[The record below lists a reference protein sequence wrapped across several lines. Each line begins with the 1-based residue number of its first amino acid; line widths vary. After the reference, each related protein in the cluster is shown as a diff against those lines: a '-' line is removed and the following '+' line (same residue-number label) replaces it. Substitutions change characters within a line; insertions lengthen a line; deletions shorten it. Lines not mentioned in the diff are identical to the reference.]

1 VLSNIRVS
9 VDRRQ
14 RVGLAWLA
22 TLALIGSLVVGLV
35 LPSTAAAGFSDP
47 TIVEVPNTGFAISD
61 AGMECNVGPSDL
73 TDSST
78 CPVLQ
83 WNGYT
88 YWPMSYFDNRF
99 AFALVAFDE
108 LGNQAARWELSG
120 TRYVVDMTVD
130 TTAGTLTI
138 FGQLNFGVD
147 SVVVNLSDIYLAP
160 LAPSITA
167 PANVTVPNDPNQ
179 AGAVVNYAAPAT
191 TGDVG
196 TVTCTPDSG
205 SFFPIGTTTVTC
217 STSNTALTASF
228 TVTVNDTQPPS
239 ITPPANITV
248 SNDPDQAGAVVN
260 YPSPTASDNAP
271 GVTTNCNPASG
282 SFFPLGTTTVTCTAT
297 DASDNTASASFTVTV
312 NDTQPPA
319 ITPPANVTVSN
330 DPNQAGAV
338 VNYPAPTVS
347 DNAPN
352 VGTPSCSPASGSF
365 FPLGT
370 TTVNCSVSDAS
381 NNTAADSFTVTVN
394 DTEPPAITA
403 PANITVSNDP
413 NQAGA
418 VVNYSAPTVSDNAPG
433 VGSPTCSP
441 PSGSFFPIGTT
452 TVTCTVSDAAGI
464 PASASFTVTV
474 SDTQPPSITTPANI
488 TVNASS
494 PAGAVVTY
502 PLPTGSDNA
511 PGTTVTCTPP
521 SGSTFAVGTT
531 TVTCTATDATGNPAT
546 TSFTVTVIGAGEL
559 LNELRADTVD
569 LVGNSTAE
577 RALVATIDQ
586 ARAAQA
592 SGNTWG
598 IYSAML
604 KYVVQLDMYE
614 ARGMVSTGTAHSLAT
629 LARQALDAAM

>member
-1 VLSNIRVS
+1 MFSNVRVS
-9 VDRRQ
+9 ADPRKRA
-14 RVGLAWLA
+14 GLAWFA
-22 TLALIGSLVVGLV
+22 TLALIGSLIVALV

-47 TIVEVPNTGFAISD
+47 TVVEVPNTGFAISD
-61 AGMECNVGPSDL
+61 AHMECNEGPSDL

-88 YWPMSYFDNRF
+88 YWPMTYDDNRF
-99 AFALVAFDE
+99 SFALIAFDE
-108 LGNQAARWELSG
+108 LGNQAARWELPGS
-120 TRYVVDMTVD
+120 RYVVDMTVD

-147 SVVVNLSDIYLAP
+147 SVVVNLADIYLAP

-167 PANVTVPNDPNQ
+167 PANVTVPNDPDQ
-179 AGAVVNYAAPAT
+179 AGATVSYPAPAT

-196 TVTCTPDSG
+196 TVTCTPASG

-228 TVTVNDTQPPS
+228 SVTVNDTQPPS
-239 ITPPANITV
+239 ITPPANVTV
-248 SNDPDQAGAVVN
+248 SNDLDQAGAVVN
-260 YPSPTASDNAP
+260 YPAPTASDNAP
-271 GVTTNCNPASG
+271 GVTT
-282 SFFPLGTTTVTCTAT
+282 
-297 DASDNTASASFTVTV
+297 
-312 NDTQPPA
+312 
-319 ITPPANVTVSN
+319 
-330 DPNQAGAV
+330 
-338 VNYPAPTVS
+338 
-347 DNAPN
+347 
-352 VGTPSCSPASGSF
+352 SCSPASGSF

-370 TTVNCSVSDAS
+370 TTVNCTATDAS
-381 NNTAADSFTVTVN
+381 GNTAPASFTVTVN
-394 DTEPPAITA
+394 DTQAPTVTP

-413 NQAGA
+413 GQAGA
-418 VVNYSAPTVSDNAPG
+418 VVNYPAPTVSDNAPG

-452 TVTCTVSDAAGI
+452 TVTCTVSDAAGN

-474 SDTQPPSITTPANI
+474 NDTEPPSISTPANI

-521 SGSTFAVGTT
+521 SGSTFAAGTT

-546 TSFTVTVIGAGEL
+546 TSFTVTVIGAGQL
-559 LNELRADTVD
+559 LNELRANTVD

-598 IYSAML
+598 VYSALL
-604 KYVVQLDMYE
+604 KYVVQLDTYQD
-614 ARGMVSTGTAHSLAT
+614 RGMVSSSAANQLVI

>member
-1 VLSNIRVS
+1 MSSNVRVTA
-9 VDRRQ
+9 DRRK
-14 RVGLAWLA
+14 RAGLAWFA
-22 TLALIGSLVVGLV
+22 TLALIGSLVVAVV
-35 LPSTAAAGFSDP
+35 LPATASAGFSDP

-61 AGMECNVGPSDL
+61 AHMECNEGPSDL

-88 YWPMSYFDNRF
+88 YWPMSFDDNRF

-108 LGNQAARWELSG
+108 LGNQAARWELAG
-120 TRYVVDMTVD
+120 TRYVVDMAVD

-147 SVVVNLSDIYLAP
+147 SVVVNLSEIYLEP

-167 PANVTVPNDPNQ
+167 PGNVTVPNDPDQ
-179 AGAVVNYAAPAT
+179 AGATVNYPAPAT

-196 TVTCTPDSG
+196 TVTCTPASG

-217 STSNTALTASF
+217 STSNTTLTTSF

-239 ITPPANITV
+239 ITPPANVTV
-248 SNDPDQAGAVVN
+248 SNDPDQAGAIVN

-271 GVTTNCNPASG
+271 GVTTNCTPAAG
-282 SFFPLGTTTVTCTAT
+282 SFFALGTTTVTCTAT
-297 DASDNTASASFTVTV
+297 DAADNTATASFTVTV
-312 NDTQPPA
+312 NDTQPPV
-319 ITPPANVTVSN
+319 ITPPANITVSN

-347 DNAPN
+347 DNAPI

-365 FPLGT
+365 FPLGV
-370 TTVNCSVSDAS
+370 TTVNCSVFDAAA
-381 NNTAADSFTVTVN
+381 NTASTSFTVTVN
-394 DTEPPAITA
+394 DTEPPVITV

-413 NQAGA
+413 DQAGA
-418 VVNYSAPTVSDNAPG
+418 VVNYPAPTVTDNAPG
-433 VGSPTCSP
+433 VGSPVCSP

-452 TVTCTVSDAAGI
+452 IVTCSVSDAAGN
-464 PASASFTVTV
+464 PASESFTVTV
-474 SDTQPPSITTPANI
+474 SDTQPPTITTPADI

-511 PGTTVTCTPP
+511 PGTVVICTPP

-531 TVTCTATDATGNPAT
+531 TVTCTVTDATGNTAT
-546 TSFTVTVIGAGEL
+546 TSFTVTVIGAGQL
-559 LNELRADTVD
+559 LNELRANTVD

-586 ARAAQA
+586 AIAAQA

-598 IYSAML
+598 VYSAML
-604 KYVVQLDMYE
+604 KYVVQLDTYE
-614 ARGMVSTGTAHSLAT
+614 ARGMVSTSAAHSLAT